1 MTNLQAASSP
11 PLLGRRALDLRSLR
25 ERYGVVLALIALC
38 AALALANPHFM
49 TWGNWAD
56 ILRQTSINGILAI
69 GMTCVV
75 LTAGIDLSVGAILAL
90 AGMVGAWLAA
100 DGQGLAVSV
109 GAGLGVGMLLGG
121 VNGLLVA
128 WFAVPP
134 FVATLGM
141 LSAARGLTYIYNDGM
156 PVSELPE
163 GFLAIGA
170 GQLGPEIGRAHV

>member
-25 ERYGVVLALIALC
+25 ERYGVVIALIALC

-75 LTAGIDLSVGAILAL
+75 LTAGIDLSVGAIPAL
-90 AGMVGAWLAA
+90 ARMVGAWPAA
-100 DGQGLAVSV
+100 HGPGP
-109 GAGLGVGMLLGG
+109 AGSGG
-121 VNGLLVA
+121 PRPGPGT
-128 WFAVPP
+128 PP
-134 FVATLGM
+134 GGGT
-141 LSAARGLTYIYNDGM
+141 R
-156 PVSELPE
+156 
-163 GFLAIGA
+163 
-170 GQLGPEIGRAHV
+170 

>member
-25 ERYGVVLALIALC
+25 ERYGVVIALIALC

-100 DGQGLAVSV
+100 PRAS
-109 GAGLGVGMLLGG
+109 
-121 VNGLLVA
+121 
-128 WFAVPP
+128 WPRSC
-134 FVATLGM
+134 
-141 LSAARGLTYIYNDGM
+141 SAARRSWCSPRSDSSSISRW
-156 PVSELPE
+156 PRWWHS
-163 GFLAIGA
+163 
-170 GQLGPEIGRAHV
+170 RSS

>member
-25 ERYGVVLALIALC
+25 ERYGVVIALIALC

-100 DGQGLAVSV
+100 DGQGLAVS
-109 GAGLGVGMLLGG
+109 A
-121 VNGLLVA
+121 
-128 WFAVPP
+128 
-134 FVATLGM
+134 
-141 LSAARGLTYIYNDGM
+141 
-156 PVSELPE
+156 
-163 GFLAIGA
+163 
-170 GQLGPEIGRAHV
+170 